1 MKQPSESNI
10 EVESQPGENAKTFDY
25 SDKGHL
31 SNDKSSSNQITTSNA
46 KKPSKFNSNTK
57 SMFLTP
63 EV

>member
-10 EVESQPGENAKTFDY
+10 KFESQPRENVKTFDY

-31 SNDKSSSNQITTSNA
+31 SIDKSSSNQITTSNA
-46 KKPSKFNSNTK
+46 KKPSKFTSNTN

-63 EV
+63 EA